1 MMKTLNGISVSIGGF
16 ALLLMALIGT
26 ADVIGT
32 GFGQPV
38 AGAYELIETFMVIAI
53 FMAVAAGQQNNMHIN
68 VELVRAR
75 LGLKARA
82 VLTVFALLCSGLFFL
97 LIAWY
102 GMIGF
107 ERSYKVG
114 EIRQGQLGFP
124 VWPARLALAVGAALM
139 VLQCLLQIAQL
150 VRAFFTGRT
159 AEVLATHEGQTPA

>member
-1 MMKTLNGISVSIGGF
+1 MRTLNGISVTLGGF

-32 GFGQPV
+32 AFGHPLV
-38 AGAYELIETFMVIAI
+38 GAYELIETLMVIAI
-53 FMAVAAGQQNNMHIN
+53 FTAVAAGQQNNLHIN

-75 LGLKARA
+75 LSLKARA
-82 VLTVFALLCSGLFFL
+82 VLTLFALLCSALFFL

-102 GMIGF
+102 GAIGF
-107 ERSYKVG
+107 ERSYRVG

-124 VWPARLALAVGAALM
+124 VWPARLALALGAALM
-139 VLQCLLQIAQL
+139 VLQCLLQVVQL
-150 VRAFFTGRT
+150 VRAFFSGRT